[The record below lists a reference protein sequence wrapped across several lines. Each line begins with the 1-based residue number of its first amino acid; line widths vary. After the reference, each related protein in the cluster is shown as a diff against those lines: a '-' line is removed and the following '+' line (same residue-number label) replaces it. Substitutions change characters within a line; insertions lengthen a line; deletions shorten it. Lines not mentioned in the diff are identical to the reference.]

1 MLGVTRYVDSHNRD
15 ILMLTGLSLEQ
26 ATKFAKTMGF
36 SQQCIPSAADTI
48 MKLYQ
53 IFIEKDALLIEI
65 NPMAED
71 SLGRGKATR

>member
-1 MLGVTRYVDSHNRD
+1 
-15 ILMLTGLSLEQ
+15 
-26 ATKFAKTMGF
+26 MGF
-36 SQQCIPSAADTI
+36 SESCVPSAANTM

-71 SLGRGKATR
+71 SLERGKVGEGQGCYSSYWY